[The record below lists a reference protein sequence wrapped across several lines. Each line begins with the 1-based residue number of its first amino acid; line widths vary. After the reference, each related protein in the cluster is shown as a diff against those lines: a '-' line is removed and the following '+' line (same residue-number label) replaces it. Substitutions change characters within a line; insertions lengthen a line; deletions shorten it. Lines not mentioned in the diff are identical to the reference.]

1 MIVIFLLIIPKEAL
15 KEEIIGETNEIL
27 EEEAKAIWVKIM
39 TLILLRVIIN
49 PIKDSQNS
57 PTEGELLEV
66 EVLIMMEVIND

>member
-15 KEEIIGETNEIL
+15 KEQIIGETNEIL

-39 TLILLRVIIN
+39 ILILLRVIIN